1 MTHTSQNDLII
12 VISNLLIYT
21 MIHNYYCTIC
31 KYFEALQFNNDPF
44 KNDSFILIKHKSP
57 FLLKIVLTFNKY
69 VKTKYVKP
77 TNTFNPRRD

>member
-1 MTHTSQNDLII
+1 
-12 VISNLLIYT
+12 
-21 MIHNYYCTIC
+21 MIHNYYCIIC
-31 KYFEALQFNNDPF
+31 KYFKALQFNNDPF
-44 KNDSFILIKHKSP
+44 KNDSLILIKHKSP